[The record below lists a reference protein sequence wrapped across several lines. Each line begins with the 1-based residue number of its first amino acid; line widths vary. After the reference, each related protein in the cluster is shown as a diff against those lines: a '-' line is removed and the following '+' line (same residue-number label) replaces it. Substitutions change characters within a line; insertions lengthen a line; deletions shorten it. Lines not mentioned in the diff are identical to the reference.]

1 MNREPLNSLMTL
13 SLYRGCG
20 WLAALAMFIA
30 AAPLQAD
37 DTAEPV
43 LIFASSPRETP
54 DEGREVYQPML
65 DYLSKAISKKIVYRH
80 PGTWG
85 VYRTEM
91 VRGAYDL
98 VFDGPHFNGYRA
110 EKLNHNVLVKLPDV
124 FEWVVITKKDEKFTD
139 ISQMTGR
146 SFCAFPPP
154 SLGTLLLL
162 NQFKNPSRQPLIVI
176 TKGWSE
182 TYNEVA
188 SGRCVGGVLPF
199 ANLKK
204 IDSNDQ
210 MKIIYKSAPT
220 PNQAV
225 SAGPRISLKD
235 QERIVAAL
243 TAPEATA
250 PTAKL
255 RAVYKSGQSF
265 VTARNQEF
273 RDLAALLQNEWGYY

>member
-1 MNREPLNSLMTL
+1 MRKRLTVTENT
-13 SLYRGCG
+13 LYRRCR
-20 WLAALAMFIA
+20 WPAVLALCLAV
-30 AAPLQAD
+30 APLQANEP
-37 DTAEPV
+37 AEPTLV
-43 LIFASSPRETP
+43 FAASPRETP
-54 DEGREVYQPML
+54 EEGREVYQPIL
-65 DYLSKAISKKIVYRH
+65 DYLSKAIGKKIVYRH

-98 VFDGPHFNGYRA
+98 MFDGPHFNGYRA

-139 ISQMTGR
+139 VSQMAGR
-146 SFCAFPPP
+146 TFCAFPPP

-162 NQFKNPSRQPLIVI
+162 DQFKNPSRQPLIVI

-204 IDSNDQ
+204 IDSNDL

-225 SAGPRISLKD
+225 SAGPRISLQD

-243 TAPEATA
+243 TAPEAAA

-255 RAVYKSGQSF
+255 RATYKSGQSF
-265 VTARNQEF
+265 VAAKNQEF
-273 RDLAALLQNEWGYY
+273 RGLAALLRNEWGYY